1 MPCSSFLVRTELV
14 DRLIAKR
21 PTYCYENIKPRQAER
36 VLHGCLGLLFP
47 HFVETPFAR
56 AELLAVAARV
66 EADLTE
72 LLAAVGIEDARAR
85 GVIDSFFSRLPDVG
99 DCLTDDAQFIADGDP
114 AAESADEVIL
124 AYPGFLA
131 ICAHRVAHQ
140 LYRHGVPVVP
150 RLIAEYAHER
160 SGCDIHPGA
169 HLGCPFFVD
178 HATGIVI
185 GETAMIGERVKVY
198 QGVTLGAL
206 SVKKELAH
214 KQRHPTIEDD
224 VIIYANATVLGGD
237 TRVGRGTVIGGNAFV
252 TSSVPPNSVVYNKSE
267 VRVRH
272 SEEVGDGLEFH
283 I

>member
-1 MPCSSFLVRTELV
+1 MRTELV
-14 DRLIAKR
+14 DTLIAQRLRYRFEHVKR
-21 PTYCYENIKPRQAER
+21 AQAER
-36 VLHGCLGLLFP
+36 LLHGVLTLLFP
-47 HFVETPFAR
+47 HFADKTFDR
-56 AELLAVAARV
+56 AHLIAVSARV

-72 LLAAVGIEDARAR
+72 LLAAVGFENAPAAR
-85 GVIDSFFSRLPDVG
+85 VVDVFFSKLPPVG
-99 DCLTDDAQFIADGDP
+99 ECLTQDAQFIADGDP

-140 LYRHGVPVVP
+140 LYILDVPIIP
-150 RLIAEYAHER
+150 RLISEYAHER

-169 HLGCPFFVD
+169 RLGCPFFID

-185 GETAMIGERVKVY
+185 GETARIGDRVKIY

-206 SVKKELAH
+206 SVKKEFAD

-224 VIIYANATVLGGD
+224 VIIYANATVLGGE
-237 TRVGRGTVIGGNAFV
+237 TTVGKGSLIGGNVFLT
-252 TSSVPPNSVVYNKSE
+252 TSVAENSVVYHKSE

-272 SEEVGDGLEFH
+272 SEEFDDGIEFH

>member
-1 MPCSSFLVRTELV
+1 MRTELI
-14 DRLIAKR
+14 DQLIARR
-21 PTYCYENIKPRQAER
+21 PTYRYEHVRKGRAER
-36 VLHGCLGLLFP
+36 MLHGVLALLFP
-47 HFVETPFAR
+47 HFVETPLGR

-72 LLAAVGIEDARAR
+72 LLGAVGIQDEAAEEVVNDFFGKLTLVGRCLVQDA
-85 GVIDSFFSRLPDVG
+85 D
-99 DCLTDDAQFIADGDP
+99 FIAAGDP
-114 AAESADEVIL
+114 AATSSDEVIL

-140 LYRHGVPVVP
+140 LYTLGVPVVP

-169 HLGCPFFVD
+169 WLGCPFFID

-185 GETAMIGERVKVY
+185 GETAKIGDRVKVY

-206 SVKKELAH
+206 SVSKELANE
-214 KQRHPTIEDD
+214 QRHPTIEDD
-224 VIIYANATVLGGD
+224 VIIYANATVLGGE
-237 TRVGRGTVIGGNAFV
+237 TRIGAGSIIGGNVFL
-252 TSSVPPNSVVYNKSE
+252 TKSVGPNSVVYQKSE

-272 SEEVGDGLEFH
+272 SEELEDGIEFH